1 MVIVTIATT
10 VKVARTVLAPP
21 VRSPT
26 MMEGGPTEGSEG
38 LSDCVISTT
47 TAGGEEGRSDE
58 EVPPV
63 IVPPVDASVSVP
75 TGIPSVSITRIVA
88 VVGAVVLVV
97 GVALG
102 GKVLGGV
109 PGVPPS
115 SQTLAPSPDPN
126 PLPENESI
134 DPSFASTVT
143 LSTW

>member
-1 MVIVTIATT
+1 MLIVTIATT

-21 VRSPT
+21 VGSPT
-26 MMEGGPTEGSEG
+26 MIEGGPTEGSEG

-47 TAGGEEGRSDE
+47 TAGGEEGRSDK

-63 IVPPVDASVSVP
+63 IVPPVDGSVSVP
-75 TGIPSVSITRIVA
+75 TGLPSVSITTGIVA
-88 VVGAVVLVV
+88 VVGAIVLVV

-102 GKVLGGV
+102 RV

-134 DPSFASTVT
+134 DPSIASTVT

>member
-1 MVIVTIATT
+1 MLIVTIATT

-21 VRSPT
+21 VGSPT
-26 MMEGGPTEGSEG
+26 MIEGGPMEGSEG
-38 LSDCVISTT
+38 LPDCVISTT
-47 TAGGEEGRSDE
+47 TAGGEEGRS
-58 EVPPV
+58 EVLPV
-63 IVPPVDASVSVP
+63 IVPPVDGSVSVP
-75 TGIPSVSITRIVA
+75 TGLPSVSITTGIVA
-88 VVGAVVLVV
+88 VVGAIVLVV

-102 GKVLGGV
+102 RV

-134 DPSFASTVT
+134 DPSIASTVT